1 MMKLSIYIKLI
12 MGFAAIIA
20 IMILSSTY
28 VLFELN
34 AVANGAKNIL
44 SSNVRTQK
52 LARQLYPAVQNE
64 TEYAEKY
71 LISNDEAY
79 FSLFVENKKKVGK
92 NINLLFETM
101 TSDEDLLLI
110 KGMQKAHASIVVSMQ
125 QKEKEEEEDKQS
137 TRNEKQKQIRRENK
151 RLMLDSLD
159 LLIRKSHFSIG
170 KEMAR
175 IESTITRS
183 AKITLLL
190 IAGTLFA
197 AVTAA
202 LIIART
208 ITRPIGQ
215 LIRGTEQIAQ
225 GNFKKIL
232 VSSHDEIA
240 LLASAV
246 NDMSRKIDETN
257 KLKAQMMQ
265 QISHELKTP
274 LQAMQ
279 SAHDV
284 LLVSGSVQESRLRML
299 AAIKR
304 SIDKITDFSMQYLD
318 LAKIETG
325 AMQYKI
331 TVSDIHKIVAPVV
344 DEAKLVA
351 ASKNIHIELE
361 DVAVPRVL
369 VDMEKVSIIISNLI
383 SNAIKYTRKNGN
395 IKVSIGLSDRGVQV
409 AIKDSGIG
417 INPEELSC
425 VFDRFYQA
433 SNIEKIESNGSGVG
447 LAIVKA
453 YTEGQGGK
461 VLVES
466 IPDQGSTFKVEF
478 PIEDNPSVRA

>member
-1 MMKLSIYIKLI
+1 MIKLSIYTKLTF
-12 MGFAAIIA
+12 GFAAIIA
-20 IMILSSTY
+20 IMILSNAY

-44 SSNVRTQK
+44 TSNVRTQE
-52 LARQLYPAVQNE
+52 LARQLHPAVQNE
-64 TEYAEKY
+64 SEYAEKY
-71 LISNDEAY
+71 LVSNDDAY
-79 FSLFVENKKKVGK
+79 FSLFVETSKEIGKK
-92 NINLLFETM
+92 INLLFETLS
-101 TSDEDLLLI
+101 SDEDRLLI
-110 KGMQKAHASIVVSMQ
+110 ENMQKTHQSIVVSMQ
-125 QKEKEEEEDKQS
+125 PRD
-137 TRNEKQKQIRRENK
+137 NKQISHNENQNQIRLENK

-170 KEMAR
+170 REMAR

-183 AKITLLL
+183 GKIALLL
-190 IAGTLFA
+190 ITGTLFT
-197 AVTAA
+197 AVTTA

-225 GNFKKIL
+225 GNFEEIL

-240 LLASAV
+240 QLASAV
-246 NDMSRKIDETN
+246 NDMSTKINETN
-257 KLKAQMMQ
+257 ELKAQMMQ

-284 LLVSGSVQESRLRML
+284 LMVSGSDRETRLRML

-331 TVSDIHKIVAPVV
+331 TLSDIHKIVAPVV

-351 ASKNIHIELE
+351 ASKNIQIELAA
-361 DVAVPRVL
+361 VAVPRVL
-369 VDMEKVSIIISNLI
+369 VDMEKVSIIINNLI
-383 SNAIKYTRKNGN
+383 SNAIKYTRENGKIN
-395 IKVSIGLSDRGVQV
+395 VSIGLSDLGVQV
-409 AIKDSGIG
+409 AVKDSGIG
-417 INPEELSC
+417 INLEELPS

-433 SNIEKIESNGSGVG
+433 SNIEKIQSNGSGVG

-461 VLVES
+461 VLAES
-466 IPDQGSTFKVEF
+466 IPDQGSTFKVVF
-478 PIEDNPSVRA
+478 PIEDNQNKISHV

>member
-1 MMKLSIYIKLI
+1 MKLSIYIKLM

-20 IMILSSTY
+20 ILALSNAY

-44 SSNVRTQK
+44 SSNVRTQE
-52 LARQLYPAVQNE
+52 LARQLHPAVQNE
-64 TEYAEKY
+64 IEYAEKY
-71 LISNDEAY
+71 LISNDDAY
-79 FSLFVENKKKVGK
+79 FSLFVETSQEVGK
-92 NINLLFETM
+92 NIKLLFETLP
-101 TSDEDLLLI
+101 SSEDLLLI
-110 KGMQKAHASIVVSMQ
+110 ENLQKAHASIVASMQ
-125 QKEKEEEEDKQS
+125 QENSEPS
-137 TRNEKQKQIRRENK
+137 AHNENQKQIRLKNT

-159 LLIRKSHFSIG
+159 LLIRDSHFSIG
-170 KEMAR
+170 KEITR

-183 AKITLLL
+183 VKIAFLL
-190 IAGTLFA
+190 IAGTLFT
-197 AVTAA
+197 AVTIA

-232 VSSHDEIA
+232 VSSHDEIT
-240 LLASAV
+240 LLASAI
-246 NDMSRKIDETN
+246 NNMSSKINETN
-257 KLKAQMMQ
+257 QLKAQMMQ

-274 LQAMQ
+274 LQAIQ

-284 LLVSGSVQESRLRML
+284 LLISGSVKESRLRML

-304 SIDKITDFSMQYLD
+304 GINKIADFSMQYLD

-325 AMQYKI
+325 AMQYNI
-331 TVSDIHKIVAPVV
+331 TVSDIHKIVATVV

-351 ASKNIHIELE
+351 ASKNIHMELE
-361 DVAVPRVL
+361 VVAVPKVL
-369 VDMEKVSIIISNLI
+369 VDREKVSIIISNLI
-383 SNAIKYTRKNGN
+383 SNAIKYTRENGN
-395 IKVSIGLSDRGVQV
+395 INVSIGLSDGRVQV

-417 INPEELSC
+417 INPEELAN

-433 SNIEKIESNGSGVG
+433 SNKEKIKSNGSGVG

-478 PIEDNPSVRA
+478 PIEEDLSLQA

>member
-1 MMKLSIYIKLI
+1 MIKLSIYTKLTI
-12 MGFAAIIA
+12 GFAAIIA
-20 IMILSSTY
+20 IMILSNAY

-44 SSNVRTQK
+44 TSNVRTQE
-52 LARQLYPAVQNE
+52 LARQLHPAVQNE
-64 TEYAEKY
+64 SEYAEKY
-71 LISNDEAY
+71 LVSNDDAY
-79 FSLFVENKKKVGK
+79 FSLFVETSKEIGKK
-92 NINLLFETM
+92 INLLFETLS
-101 TSDEDLLLI
+101 SDEDRLLI
-110 KGMQKAHASIVVSMQ
+110 ENMQKTHQSIVVSMQ
-125 QKEKEEEEDKQS
+125 PRD
-137 TRNEKQKQIRRENK
+137 NKQISHNENQNQIRLENK

-170 KEMAR
+170 REMAR

-183 AKITLLL
+183 GKIALLL

-197 AVTAA
+197 AVTTA

-208 ITRPIGQ
+208 ITRPIDQ
-215 LIRGTEQIAQ
+215 LIQGTEQIAQ
-225 GNFKKIL
+225 GNFEEIL

-240 LLASAV
+240 QLASAV
-246 NDMSRKIDETN
+246 NDMSTKINETN
-257 KLKAQMMQ
+257 ELKAQMMQ

-284 LLVSGSVQESRLRML
+284 LMVSGSDRETRLRML

-331 TVSDIHKIVAPVV
+331 TLSDIHKIVAPVV

-351 ASKNIHIELE
+351 ASKNIQIELAA
-361 DVAVPRVL
+361 VAVPRVL
-369 VDMEKVSIIISNLI
+369 VDMEKVSIIINNLI
-383 SNAIKYTRKNGN
+383 SNAIKYTRKKGKIN
-395 IKVSIGLSDRGVQV
+395 VSIGLSDLGVQI

-417 INPEELSC
+417 INPEELPS
-425 VFDRFYQA
+425 VFNRFYQA
-433 SNIEKIESNGSGVG
+433 SNTEKIKSNGSGVD
-447 LAIVKA
+447 I
-453 YTEGQGGK
+453 
-461 VLVES
+461 
-466 IPDQGSTFKVEF
+466 
-478 PIEDNPSVRA
+478 

>member
-1 MMKLSIYIKLI
+1 MIKLSIYTKLTI
-12 MGFAAIIA
+12 GFAAIIA
-20 IMILSSTY
+20 IMILSNAY

-44 SSNVRTQK
+44 TSNVRTQE
-52 LARQLYPAVQNE
+52 LARQLHPAVQNE
-64 TEYAEKY
+64 SEYAEKY
-71 LISNDEAY
+71 LVSNDDAY
-79 FSLFVENKKKVGK
+79 FSLFVETSKEIGKK
-92 NINLLFETM
+92 INLLFETLS
-101 TSDEDLLLI
+101 SDEDRLLI
-110 KGMQKAHASIVVSMQ
+110 ENMQKTHQSIVVSMQ
-125 QKEKEEEEDKQS
+125 PRD
-137 TRNEKQKQIRRENK
+137 NKQISHNENQNQIRLENK

-159 LLIRKSHFSIG
+159 LLIRKSHLSIG
-170 KEMAR
+170 REMAR

-183 AKITLLL
+183 GKIALLL
-190 IAGTLFA
+190 ITGTLFT
-197 AVTAA
+197 AVTTA

-208 ITRPIGQ
+208 ITRPIDQ
-215 LIRGTEQIAQ
+215 LIQGTEQIAQ
-225 GNFKKIL
+225 GNFEEIL

-240 LLASAV
+240 QLASAV
-246 NDMSRKIDETN
+246 NDMSTKINETN
-257 KLKAQMMQ
+257 ELKAQMMQ

-284 LLVSGSVQESRLRML
+284 LMVSGSDRETRLRML

-331 TVSDIHKIVAPVV
+331 TLSDIHKIVAPVV

-351 ASKNIHIELE
+351 ASKNIQIELAA
-361 DVAVPRVL
+361 VAVPRVL
-369 VDMEKVSIIISNLI
+369 VDMEKVSIIINNLI
-383 SNAIKYTRKNGN
+383 SNAIKYTRENGKIN
-395 IKVSIGLSDRGVQV
+395 VSIGLSDLGVQV
-409 AIKDSGIG
+409 AVKDSGIG
-417 INPEELSC
+417 INLEELPS

-433 SNIEKIESNGSGVG
+433 SNIEKIQSNGSGVG

-461 VLVES
+461 VLAES
-466 IPDQGSTFKVEF
+466 IPDQGSTFKVVF
-478 PIEDNPSVRA
+478 PIEDNQNKISHV

>member
-1 MMKLSIYIKLI
+1 MI
-12 MGFAAIIA
+12 GFTAIIA
-20 IMILSSTY
+20 IMILSNTY

-44 SSNVRTQK
+44 TSNVKTQE

-64 TEYAEKY
+64 TEYAGKY
-71 LISNDEAY
+71 LVSNDNAY
-79 FSLFVENKKKVGK
+79 FSLFVETSKEVEK
-92 NINLLFETM
+92 NINLLFETLF
-101 TSDEDLLLI
+101 SDPDRLLI
-110 KGMQKAHASIVVSMQ
+110 EKIQKAHEFIVVSMQ
-125 QKEKEEEEDKQS
+125 PQDDKPLVHNKSQD
-137 TRNEKQKQIRRENK
+137 QIRLENK
-151 RLMLDSLD
+151 KLILDSLD

-183 AKITLLL
+183 VRIALLL
-190 IAGTLFA
+190 IAGTLFIS
-197 AVTAA
+197 VTTAF
-202 LIIART
+202 IIART

-225 GNFKKIL
+225 GNFQEIL

-246 NDMSRKIDETN
+246 NDMSSKINETN
-257 KLKAQMMQ
+257 ELKAQMMQ

-284 LLVSGSVQESRLRML
+284 LKVSGSVENLRRQML

-304 SIDKITDFSMQYLD
+304 SIDKITAFSMQYLE

-325 AMQYKI
+325 AMTYKR
-331 TVSDIHKIVAPVV
+331 TLSDIPKIVTPVV

-351 ASKNIHIELE
+351 ASKNIEIELE
-361 DVAVPRVL
+361 VAAVPRVL
-369 VDMEKVSIIISNLI
+369 VDMEKVSIIVSNLI
-383 SNAIKYTRKNGN
+383 SNAIKYTHENGKIN
-395 IKVSIGLSDRGVQV
+395 VSIGLSDRGVQV

-417 INPEELSC
+417 INPEELSN

-466 IPDQGSTFKVEF
+466 VPDQGSIFKIEF
-478 PIEDNPSVRA
+478 PLEDNQNKISHRRGKDGAPKHS

>member
-1 MMKLSIYIKLI
+1 MIKLSIYTKLTF
-12 MGFAAIIA
+12 GFAAIIA
-20 IMILSSTY
+20 IMILSNAY

-44 SSNVRTQK
+44 TSNVRTQE
-52 LARQLYPAVQNE
+52 LARQLHPAVQNE
-64 TEYAEKY
+64 NEYAGKY
-71 LISNDEAY
+71 LVSNDDAY
-79 FSLFVENKKKVGK
+79 FSLFVETSKEIGKK
-92 NINLLFETM
+92 INLLFETLS
-101 TSDEDLLLI
+101 SDEDRLLI
-110 KGMQKAHASIVVSMQ
+110 ENMQKTHQSIVVSMQ
-125 QKEKEEEEDKQS
+125 PRD
-137 TRNEKQKQIRRENK
+137 NKQISHNENQNQIRLENK

-159 LLIRKSHFSIG
+159 LLIRKSHLSIG
-170 KEMAR
+170 REMAR

-183 AKITLLL
+183 GKIALLL
-190 IAGTLFA
+190 ITGTLFT
-197 AVTAA
+197 AVTTA

-225 GNFKKIL
+225 GNFEEIL

-240 LLASAV
+240 QLASAV
-246 NDMSRKIDETN
+246 NDMSTKINETN
-257 KLKAQMMQ
+257 ELKAQMMQ

-284 LLVSGSVQESRLRML
+284 LMVSGSDRETRLRML

-331 TVSDIHKIVAPVV
+331 TLSDIHKIVAPVV

-351 ASKNIHIELE
+351 ASKNIQIELAA
-361 DVAVPRVL
+361 VAVPRVL
-369 VDMEKVSIIISNLI
+369 VDMEKVSIIINNLI
-383 SNAIKYTRKNGN
+383 SNAIKYTRENGKIN
-395 IKVSIGLSDRGVQV
+395 VSIGLSDLGVQV
-409 AIKDSGIG
+409 AVKDSGIG
-417 INPEELSC
+417 INLEELPS

-433 SNIEKIESNGSGVG
+433 SNIEKIQSNGSGVG

-461 VLVES
+461 VLAES
-466 IPDQGSTFKVEF
+466 IPDQGSTFKVVF
-478 PIEDNPSVRA
+478 PIEDNQNKISHV

>member
-1 MMKLSIYIKLI
+1 MMKLSIYTKLTI
-12 MGFAAIIA
+12 GFAAIIA
-20 IMILSSTY
+20 IMILSNAY

-44 SSNVRTQK
+44 TSNVRTQE
-52 LARQLYPAVQNE
+52 LARQLHPAVQNE
-64 TEYAEKY
+64 NEYAEKY
-71 LISNDEAY
+71 LVSNDDAY
-79 FSLFVENKKKVGK
+79 FSLFVETSKEVGK
-92 NINLLFETM
+92 NINLLFKTLS
-101 TSDEDLLLI
+101 SDEDRLLI
-110 KGMQKAHASIVVSMQ
+110 KNMQKAHESIVVSMQ
-125 QKEKEEEEDKQS
+125 PED
-137 TRNEKQKQIRRENK
+137 NKQIAQNQNQIRLENK

-183 AKITLLL
+183 GKIALLL
-190 IAGTLFA
+190 IAGTLFT
-197 AVTAA
+197 AVTTA

-225 GNFKKIL
+225 GNFEEIL

-240 LLASAV
+240 QLASAV
-246 NDMSRKIDETN
+246 NDMSTKINETN
-257 KLKAQMMQ
+257 ELKAQMMQ

-274 LQAMQ
+274 LQTMQ

-284 LLVSGSVQESRLRML
+284 LMVSGSAKETRLRML

-331 TVSDIHKIVAPVV
+331 TLSDIHKIVAPVV

-351 ASKNIHIELE
+351 ASKNIQIELAA
-361 DVAVPRVL
+361 VTVPRVL
-369 VDMEKVSIIISNLI
+369 VDMEKVSIIINNLI
-383 SNAIKYTRKNGN
+383 SNAIKYTRENGK
-395 IKVSIGLSDRGVQV
+395 IKVSIGLNDLGVQV

-417 INPEELSC
+417 INPEELPS
-425 VFDRFYQA
+425 VFNRFYQA

-461 VLVES
+461 VLAES
-466 IPDQGSTFKVEF
+466 IPDQGSTFKVVF
-478 PIEDNPSVRA
+478 PIEDNPNKISHV

>member
-1 MMKLSIYIKLI
+1 MIKLSIYTKLTF
-12 MGFAAIIA
+12 GFAAIIA
-20 IMILSSTY
+20 IMILSNAY

-44 SSNVRTQK
+44 TSNVRTQE
-52 LARQLYPAVQNE
+52 LARQLHPAVQNE
-64 TEYAEKY
+64 NEYAGKY
-71 LISNDEAY
+71 LVSNDDAY
-79 FSLFVENKKKVGK
+79 FSLFVETSKEIGKK
-92 NINLLFETM
+92 INLLFETLS
-101 TSDEDLLLI
+101 SDEDRLLI
-110 KGMQKAHASIVVSMQ
+110 ENMQKTHQSIVVSMQ
-125 QKEKEEEEDKQS
+125 PRD
-137 TRNEKQKQIRRENK
+137 NKQISHNENQNQIRLENK

-159 LLIRKSHFSIG
+159 LLIRKSHLSIG
-170 KEMAR
+170 REMAR

-183 AKITLLL
+183 GKIALLL
-190 IAGTLFA
+190 ITGTLFT
-197 AVTAA
+197 AVTTA

-225 GNFKKIL
+225 GNFEEIL

-240 LLASAV
+240 QLASAV
-246 NDMSRKIDETN
+246 NDMSTKINETN
-257 KLKAQMMQ
+257 ELKAQMMQ

-284 LLVSGSVQESRLRML
+284 LMVSGSDRETRLRML

-331 TVSDIHKIVAPVV
+331 TLSDIHKIVAPVV

-351 ASKNIHIELE
+351 ASKNIQIELTA
-361 DVAVPRVL
+361 VAVPRVL
-369 VDMEKVSIIISNLI
+369 VDMEKVSIIINNLI
-383 SNAIKYTRKNGN
+383 SNAIKYTRENGKIN
-395 IKVSIGLSDRGVQV
+395 VSIGLSDLGVQV
-409 AIKDSGIG
+409 AVKDSGIG
-417 INPEELSC
+417 INLEELPS

-433 SNIEKIESNGSGVG
+433 SNIEKIQSNGSGVG

-461 VLVES
+461 VLAES
-466 IPDQGSTFKVEF
+466 IPDQGSTFKVVF
-478 PIEDNPSVRA
+478 PIEDNQNKISHV

>member
-1 MMKLSIYIKLI
+1 MKLSIYIKLI

-20 IMILSSTY
+20 IMILSSAY

-44 SSNVRTQK
+44 SSNVRTQE

-79 FSLFVENKKKVGK
+79 FSLFVETKKEVGK
-92 NINLLFETM
+92 NINLLFETLS
-101 TSDEDLLLI
+101 SDEDLLLI
-110 KGMQKAHASIVVSMQ
+110 EGMQKAHASIVISMQ
-125 QKEKEEEEDKQS
+125 QEDNKQNA
-137 TRNEKQKQIRRENK
+137 RNENQKQIRLENK

-159 LLIRKSHFSIG
+159 RLIRKSHFSIG
-170 KEMAR
+170 KKMAR
-175 IESTITRS
+175 IESIITRS
-183 AKITLLL
+183 VKIALLL

-202 LIIART
+202 LVIART

-225 GNFKKIL
+225 GNFEKIL

-246 NDMSRKIDETN
+246 NDMSSKINATN
-257 KLKAQMMQ
+257 ELKAQMMQ

-304 SIDKITDFSMQYLD
+304 GIDKITDFSMQYLD

-331 TVSDIHKIVAPVV
+331 TMSDIHKIVAPVV

-351 ASKNIHIELE
+351 ASKNIQIELE

-383 SNAIKYTRKNGN
+383 SNAIKYTRENGK

-417 INPEELSC
+417 INPEELSS

-478 PIEDNPSVRA
+478 PIENNPSVRA

>member
-1 MMKLSIYIKLI
+1 MIKLSIYTKLAI
-12 MGFAAIIA
+12 GFAAIIA
-20 IMILSSTY
+20 IMILSNAY

-34 AVANGAKNIL
+34 VVANGAKNIL
-44 SSNVRTQK
+44 TSNVRTQE
-52 LARQLYPAVQNE
+52 LARQLHPAVQNE
-64 TEYAEKY
+64 NEYAEKY
-71 LISNDEAY
+71 LISNDDAY
-79 FSLFVENKKKVGK
+79 FSLFIETSKEIAK
-92 NINLLFETM
+92 NINLLFETLS
-101 TSDEDLLLI
+101 SDEDRLLI
-110 KGMQKAHASIVVSMQ
+110 ENLQKTHASIVVSMQ
-125 QKEKEEEEDKQS
+125 PE
-137 TRNEKQKQIRRENK
+137 NHKQIAHNENQNQIRLENK

-170 KEMAR
+170 REMAR

-183 AKITLLL
+183 GKIALLL
-190 IAGTLFA
+190 IAGTLFT
-197 AVTAA
+197 AVTTA

-225 GNFKKIL
+225 GNFEEIL

-240 LLASAV
+240 QLASAV
-246 NDMSRKIDETN
+246 NEMSTKINETN
-257 KLKAQMMQ
+257 ELKAQMMQ

-284 LLVSGSVQESRLRML
+284 LMISGSATETRLRML

-325 AMQYKI
+325 AMQYKR
-331 TVSDIHKIVAPVV
+331 TLSDIHKIVTPVV

-351 ASKNIHIELE
+351 ASKNIQIELTA
-361 DVAVPRVL
+361 VAVPRVL
-369 VDMEKVSIIISNLI
+369 VDMEKVSIIINNLI
-383 SNAIKYTRKNGN
+383 SNAIKYTREKGKIN
-395 IKVSIGLSDRGVQV
+395 VSIGLSDLGVQV

-417 INPEELSC
+417 INPEELPN
-425 VFDRFYQA
+425 VFNRFYQA
-433 SNIEKIESNGSGVG
+433 SNIEKIKSNGSGVG

-461 VLVES
+461 VLAES
-466 IPDQGSTFKVEF
+466 IPDQGSTFKIVF
-478 PIEDNPSVRA
+478 PIEDNQNKISHV